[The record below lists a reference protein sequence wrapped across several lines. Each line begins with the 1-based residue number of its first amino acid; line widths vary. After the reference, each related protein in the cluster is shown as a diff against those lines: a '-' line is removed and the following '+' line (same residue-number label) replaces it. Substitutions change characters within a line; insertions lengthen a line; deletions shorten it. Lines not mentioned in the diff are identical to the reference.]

1 MSLSQDMMKYLTVK
15 IVKSFDKPPDEPE
28 KKIKDKKQKQSWSE
42 QWFGVLPLTIK
53 TLTAK
58 EKPTIKEKNKM

>member
-15 IVKSFDKPPDEPE
+15 IVKSFDKPPEEPI
-28 KKIKDKKQKQSWSE
+28 KKKKVKKQNWSE
-42 QWFGVLPLTIK
+42 QWFGMLPLTIK

-58 EKPTIKEKNKM
+58 EKPTIKKKKKI

>member
-15 IVKSFDKPPDEPE
+15 IVKSFDKPPEEPV
-28 KKIKDKKQKQSWSE
+28 KKKKEQKPSWSE

-58 EKPTIKEKNKM
+58 EKPTIKEKKKI

>member
-15 IVKSFDKPPDEPE
+15 IVKYFDKPPEEQVKKKKE
-28 KKIKDKKQKQSWSE
+28 KKQNWSE

-53 TLTAK
+53 TLTTK
-58 EKPTIKEKNKM
+58 EKLTIKDKKKI